1 MNPLDSHLL
10 LASLIWGG
18 IGTGFVVYGKKQRA
32 TIPLFGG
39 IALVATSY
47 FAETALLMSLLC
59 VGLLAAMYFLH
70 QRAD

>member
-1 MNPLDSHLL
+1 MNSMDSSLL

-18 IGTGFVVYGKKQRA
+18 IGSGFIVYGKKQRA

-47 FAETALLMSLLC
+47 FAETALLMSLISIA
-59 VGLLAAMYFLH
+59 LLIAMYFFRH
-70 QRAD
+70 SGE